1 MKFAEQLD
9 IDEFLSEKNVGS
21 FKVTREQINNFCDL
35 SGEAIISISES
46 NSIAAPATFINTLP
60 IKHFT
65 PQILKEKYNRLLG
78 GQSIESKT
86 HILAGDEITIKS
98 RGIEIYEKT
107 GRSGHMIFAVFES
120 NYFNQNGALVS
131 KKQDTFIWKK
141 YGK

>member
-35 SGEAIISISES
+35 SGEAIISISET
-46 NSIAAPATFINTLP
+46 NSIAAPATFINALP

-65 PQILKEKYNRLLG
+65 PKILKEKYNRLLG
-78 GQSIESKT
+78 GQSIECKT

>member
-21 FKVTREQINNFCDL
+21 FKVTREQIINFSDL

>member
-35 SGEAIISISES
+35 SGEAIISISET

-78 GQSIESKT
+78 GQSIECNT

>member
-1 MKFAEQLD
+1 MEFAEQLE
-9 IDEFLSEKNVGS
+9 INEFLSEKNIGS

-35 SGEAIISISES
+35 SGESIISIPET
-46 NSIAAPATFINTLP
+46 NSIAAPTTFINTFP

-65 PQILKEKYNRLLG
+65 PQILKENYNRLLG
-78 GQSIESKT
+78 GQSIECKT

-120 NYFNQNGALVS
+120 NYFNQSASLVS
-131 KKQDTFIWKK
+131 KKKDTFIWKK

>member
-9 IDEFLSEKNVGS
+9 INEFLSEKNVGS

-35 SGEAIISISES
+35 SGEAIISISET

-65 PQILKEKYNRLLG
+65 PQILKEKNNRLLG
-78 GQSIESKT
+78 GQSIECKT

-120 NYFNQNGALVS
+120 NYFNQNGSLVS